1 MSGYWVYVVYL
12 VTFTQG
18 NGASNLSIVL
28 IARPLAA
35 LVLKSGLIDLR
46 GPPRCRHDLSAWS
59 HYAFP
64 MKVHRPSESPLD
76 LRVSRII
83 SPTMDTTRTPR
94 ILTHDERK
102 AADAAFAGRPLNP
115 TWSEAAKRVY
125 EGLIHALPSL
135 PDEPLVGQDENNPS
149 NHVQA
154 ESPVTAPTVE
164 EPRPEQSVT
173 VENQL
178 EPVTDVSAKQ
188 LTANRQQAIQ
198 AGLLIDV
205 STVAQKLGLTF
216 PVTVTKP
223 LWEIGIAPSESI
235 SDEEKSQRLRDVLMA
250 FRLRIASQ
258 TTLSPLIDFPAMLAL
273 PPGEVP
279 QPVPLFALIQPDEQN
294 RAVATLLL
302 PNEVSA
308 TIIPMN

>member
-1 MSGYWVYVVYL
+1 M
-12 VTFTQG
+12 FTQG

-28 IARPLAA
+28 IGGPLAA
-35 LVLKSGLIDLR
+35 LVLESGLINLR
-46 GPPRCRHDLSAWS
+46 GHQRCRHDLSAWS
-59 HYAFP
+59 HCAFSTN
-64 MKVHRPSESPLD
+64 VQRPSGSPLD
-76 LRVSRII
+76 LLVSRII

-135 PDEPLVGQDENNPS
+135 PDEPIVGRIVGRDENNPS
-149 NHVQA
+149 NQVQA

-164 EPRPEQSVT
+164 EPKPEQSAT
-173 VENQL
+173 FENQL

-235 SDEEKSQRLRDVLMA
+235 SDEEKAQRLRDVLMA